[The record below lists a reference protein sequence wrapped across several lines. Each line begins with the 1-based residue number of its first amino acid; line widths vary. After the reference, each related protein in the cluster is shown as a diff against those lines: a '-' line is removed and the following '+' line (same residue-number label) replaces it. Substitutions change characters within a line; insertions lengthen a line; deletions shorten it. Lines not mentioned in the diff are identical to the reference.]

1 MRKSSYFFAALAAL
15 FTIGCSQLEKP
26 GEETILPND
35 NGQYT
40 ISLGIPETR
49 VALDDDLMPFW
60 TDGDKLAVQ
69 TNNSYSSYT
78 LSSGKGT
85 NSGSFTGNGTP
96 KNGGVLVYPGSNFSN
111 GTYTFPTSFQFA
123 KSDDSGNVTALS
135 TNASLRTVSNV
146 PMAGNLTYSNNK
158 LNGSLRFIGGAIKI
172 HLTKNVPY
180 TATYMDV
187 EVFEGNI
194 TGSAT
199 VSGTDPIS
207 NTSLSN
213 GGKKVRVQINQTGQA
228 SSTHLDGI
236 TVYIPV
242 PTGHYKG
249 LRVALVREDGR
260 TEINGTKI
268 KSESVEFD
276 IAAGEIQ
283 PFTFTPKYEV
293 FTFQKITRSQDL
305 TDGTYIL
312 VYDPA
317 PNSNS
322 DRTVIVNGDDNL
334 RESFQANF
342 YTTYTWKVNEQEYT
356 ANNVVVLEE
365 ADYITGAWV
374 LEYDSG
380 NWDVKYGKGTLEVNS
395 VSFSNNNVMINVY
408 GRYPIRYVYYY
419 TYDYTVN
426 HSNVQPQGWDPSNLV
441 KYGNGHFLIDAS
453 STSNIYMYKMLN

>member
-1 MRKSSYFFAALAAL
+1 MKKNSYFFAALAAI
-15 FTIGCSQLEKP
+15 FAIGCSQIEKP
-26 GEETILPND
+26 GEETILPDD

-85 NSGSFTGNGTP
+85 NSGSFTGEGTP

-199 VSGTDPIS
+199 VSGTDPIT

-249 LRVALVREDGR
+249 LRIALVRDDGT
-260 TEINGTKI
+260 TEIKGTKI

-283 PFTFTPKYEV
+283 PFTLTPKYETFA
-293 FTFQKITRSQDL
+293 FTRVTANSDL
-305 TDGTYIL
+305 GDGEYII
-312 VYDPA
+312 VYDPT
-317 PNSNS
+317 PDQNV
-322 DRTVIVNGDDNL
+322 DHTVIVNGDDNV
-334 RESFQANF
+334 RESMPADYFAD
-342 YTTYTWKVNEQEYT
+342 YVYKVNDQEHHAYR
-356 ANNVVVLEE
+356 AVVLEE
-365 ADYITGAWV
+365 ADYITGVWKV
-374 LEYDSG
+374 VQRTQGGQRRWSIE
-380 NWDVKYGKGTLEVNS
+380 YGKGTLSLSS
-395 VSFSNNNVMINVY
+395 VTINNGKAYLIVQGYNGYI
-408 GRYPIRYVYYY
+408 YYY
-419 TYDYTVN
+419 EDAYARGFSLDPEHPHKYDYGVFEINGSRT
-426 HSNVQPQGWDPSNLV
+426 DSNL
-441 KYGNGHFLIDAS
+441 YL
-453 STSNIYMYKMLN
+453 YKMVN